1 MTWWVWVLVAG
12 GAAIVAIAAYDLI
25 QPRSAVLRNYP
36 VIGHLRFLLESIG
49 PELRQHIVTGNDAD
63 KPFNRDERR
72 WIYSTADGTNP
83 YFGFGTDNDIDHA
96 TSYLIVKPAAF
107 PAPDPTPGA
116 PGGPPGHELPVG
128 KVLGAARGRPGAFR
142 PRSVV
147 NISGMSFGSM
157 SGAAVEALNRGA
169 RIAGCLQATGE
180 GGLTDH
186 HRHGGE
192 LVWQIGSGY
201 FGCRDA
207 SGRFDLSRFRA
218 VVDEVATVRAI
229 EIKLSQG
236 AKPGLGGLLPGAK
249 VTPEIAR
256 VRGVEVGVDC
266 VSPARHSAFGST
278 DEMLDFVELLAA
290 TSGLPV
296 GIKTAV
302 GRDDLFVDLARLMA
316 SGERGID
323 FLTIDGG
330 EGGTGAGSLVFTD
343 HVALPFKLAFA
354 RAYRPFAEAGLTDQL
369 VFVGSGKL
377 GLADAAILAFALGCD
392 SVNVGREAMLS
403 IGCIQSQRC
412 HTGRCPT
419 GVTTQ
424 SRRRTHGLVPE
435 LKSERCAR
443 YLVALRAELVR
454 LARACG
460 QVHPALVSL
469 DDLEL
474 LDGNLG
480 SRAARSV
487 FGYEPEW
494 GSADPATRA
503 AIEAA
508 MAGHVETAGA

>member
-1 MTWWVWVLVAG
+1 M
-12 GAAIVAIAAYDLI
+12 D
-25 QPRSAVLRNYP
+25 QPL
-36 VIGHLRFLLESIG
+36 
-49 PELRQHIVTGNDAD
+49 
-63 KPFNRDERR
+63 
-72 WIYSTADGTNP
+72 DGTAASGRP
-83 YFGFGTDNDIDHA
+83 DFRITIGGPQC
-96 TSYLIVKPAAF
+96 VKPYSS
-107 PAPDPTPGA
+107 
-116 PGGPPGHELPVG
+116 
-128 KVLGAARGRPGAFR
+128 
-142 PRSVV
+142 SVF
-147 NISGMSFGSM
+147 NISAMSY
-157 SGAAVEALNRGA
+157 GALSPNAILALNAGA
-169 RIAGCLQATGE
+169 KKGKFYHDTGE
-180 GGLTDH
+180 GSISRY
-186 HRHGGE
+186 HREPGGD
-192 LVWQIGSGY
+192 LVWEIGSGY
-201 FGCRDA
+201 FGCRNPDDTFNPDMFKQNAA
-207 SGRFDLSRFRA
+207 SDQ
-218 VVDEVATVRAI
+218 VKMI

-354 RAYRPFAEAGLTDQL
+354 RAYRPFAEAGLTERL

-392 SVNVGREAMLS
+392 AVNVGREAMLS

-424 SRRRTHGLVPE
+424 SRRRTRGLVPE

-443 YLVALRAELVR
+443 YFVGLRAELVR

-460 QVHPALVSL
+460 HVHPALVTL

-494 GSADPATRA
+494 GAADAATRG

-508 MAGHVETAGA
+508 MGGPVEAAGA